1 MRNNKNILLQLL
13 NIGIQKPLSMF
24 RHLNLKNTRTL
35 RHALRYESSSTIIR
49 NFQQL
54 LFNHQPKE
62 KGNPQKTN
70 IKENH
75 LLLDM
80 DNTFEEAH
88 ALNSD
93 LKKSPIKTIAFY
105 LPQFHPIP
113 ENDKWWGK
121 GFTEWTNVTSAK
133 PNYKGHNQ
141 PQLPLD
147 LGFYDLRVPEVMEQ
161 QIDIAKS
168 FGIQGFC
175 FYKYWFDG
183 KELLE
188 QPLEM
193 LLEHPEWD
201 INFCLCWAN
210 ENWTREWDGLN
221 NHILI
226 SQNHSKEDDLA
237 FIKNIKKYLIDPR
250 YIKINQ
256 KPLLI
261 IYRPQLFPDFK
272 NTVKIWRDYCQSE
285 GIGEIHIGMAQTFG
299 DFDPKQYNLDFAVE
313 FPPHNFPSI
322 EITDE
327 INTNKEFTG
336 HIYNGRSIMEKYKK
350 QISPDYILYKTV
362 MMNWDNTARKKSDS
376 VSFLGLNPDVFEDW
390 FSSCCEHI
398 IENNDED
405 NRLVFVNAWN
415 EWAEGTHLE
424 PCKKWG
430 YAYLN
435 RIGKVLRSF
444 ANKTQA
450 DS

>member
-1 MRNNKNILLQLL
+1 MSHLYTLYINTLKHLSLKNIKTLL
-13 NIGIQKPLSMF
+13 
-24 RHLNLKNTRTL
+24 
-35 RHALRYESSSTIIR
+35 HALRYESLSTIIH
-49 NFQQL
+49 NYKLLLLNPQQ
-54 LFNHQPKE
+54 KE
-62 KGNPQKTN
+62 DVNKQKTN

-75 LLLDM
+75 HFLESK
-80 DNTFEEAH
+80 NTFEKAQT
-88 ALNSD
+88 SD
-93 LKKSPIKTIAFY
+93 LQFNKSPIKTIAFY

-113 ENDKWWGK
+113 ENDKWWGR
-121 GFTEWTNVTSAK
+121 GFTEWTNVASAK
-133 PNYKGHNQ
+133 PNYKDHYQ
-141 PQLPLD
+141 PHLPLD
-147 LGFYDLRVPEVMEQ
+147 LGYYDLRVPEVMEQ
-161 QIDIAKS
+161 QIEMAKS
-168 FGIQGFC
+168 FGIHGFC

-188 QPLEM
+188 KPLEM
-193 LLEHPEWD
+193 FLKHPEWD

-221 NHILI
+221 NHVLI

-272 NTVKIWRDYCQSE
+272 NTVKIWRDYCHAE

-299 DFDPKQYNLDFAVE
+299 DFNPKPYDLDFAVE
-313 FPPHNFPSI
+313 FPPHNFPSV
-322 EITDE
+322 EITNE

-336 HIYNGRSIMEKYKK
+336 HIFNGQSIMEKYKQ
-350 QISPDYILYKTV
+350 QISPDFILYKTL
-362 MMNWDNTARKKSDS
+362 MMNWDNTARKKLDS
-376 VSFLGLNPDVFEDW
+376 ISFLGLNPNIFEEW
-390 FSSCCEHI
+390 FSSCCEYV

-430 YAYLN
+430 YSYLN
-435 RIGKVLRSF
+435 RIGKVTGDFVEKSQFIEHNIRTL
-444 ANKTQA
+444 
-450 DS
+450 